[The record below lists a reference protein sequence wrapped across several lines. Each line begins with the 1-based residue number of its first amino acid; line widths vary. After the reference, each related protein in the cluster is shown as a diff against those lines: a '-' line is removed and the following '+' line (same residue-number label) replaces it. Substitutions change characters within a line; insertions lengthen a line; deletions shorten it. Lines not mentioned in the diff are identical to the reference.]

1 MLEAGWLRQASLADL
16 LAEPLPP
23 GRRQTVGRRR
33 RILDL
38 LSHGPK
44 HRSRILEQFK
54 KSLWLIPARL
64 FQQPRVLDQ
73 SAGELL
79 RV

>member
-16 LAEPLPP
+16 LPEPLPS
-23 GRRQTVGRRR
+23 GRWQTVGRQR

-44 HRSRILEQFK
+44 RRSRILEQLK
-54 KSLWLIPARL
+54 KSLWLIPAR
-64 FQQPRVLDQ
+64 FF
-73 SAGELL
+73 STTEGS
-79 RV
+79 

>member
-16 LAEPLPP
+16 LPEPWSS
-23 GRRQTVGRRR
+23 GRWQTVRRRR

-44 HRSRILEQFK
+44 RRSRILEQLK
-54 KSLWLIPARL
+54 NLCT
-64 FQQPRVLDQ
+64 
-73 SAGELL
+73 
-79 RV
+79 